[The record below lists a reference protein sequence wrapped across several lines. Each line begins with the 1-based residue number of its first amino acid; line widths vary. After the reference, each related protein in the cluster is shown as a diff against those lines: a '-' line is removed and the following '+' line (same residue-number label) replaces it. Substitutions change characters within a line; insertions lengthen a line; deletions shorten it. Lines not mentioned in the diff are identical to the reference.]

1 MTAGKT
7 PPLHVL
13 RRIIRHIR
21 SAPKQEIPKSPLS
34 TATSIN
40 TSPPT
45 TTNDENPLIK
55 QVLSQ
60 YRAAQNLSPPEAAL
74 YRKMAYDFSILK
86 KDLRERGELH
96 KLDGGVEVKLSPK
109 EMSRLAAHR
118 AGLELPEEAAS

>member
-40 TSPPT
+40 DSQPT

-55 QVLSQ
+55 QVMSQ
-60 YRAAQNLSPPEAAL
+60 YRAAQNLSPSEAAL

-86 KDLRERGELH
+86 QDLRERGELH